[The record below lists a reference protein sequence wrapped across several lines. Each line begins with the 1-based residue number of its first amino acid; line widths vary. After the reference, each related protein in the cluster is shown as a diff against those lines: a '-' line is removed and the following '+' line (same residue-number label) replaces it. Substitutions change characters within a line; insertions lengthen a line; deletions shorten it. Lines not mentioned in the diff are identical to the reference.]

1 MFGDTRLRTSTDN
14 IGLARAAN
22 GLDLVRIGAPLRT
35 EMAAWRYGSALQRR
49 WREHWRVRVVENAPL
64 VMTVTGVTTAF
75 SIGIGSPLVGI
86 ACSGV
91 GMALSLATSRAA
103 TRDVRA
109 RVVLPDGQV
118 TDMRALTRS
127 GVSMRVETTSDGGW
141 ALRLRHRHESHL
153 AVPADAE
160 RTLRSVLAYQNAG
173 GGSDRTVATAVEH
186 LVSSDDTSAFI
197 NRTARAAHRSGLVE
211 IASYPAEVLLAFEMA
226 LHDESE
232 RRALDGELAALADE
246 WELAEEVAKIA
257 DDMFL
262 PDAVRARFDMLSA
275 RQRGGGT

>member
-1 MFGDTRLRTSTDN
+1 
-14 IGLARAAN
+14 
-22 GLDLVRIGAPLRT
+22 
-35 EMAAWRYGSALQRR
+35 
-49 WREHWRVRVVENAPL
+49 
-64 VMTVTGVTTAF
+64 
-75 SIGIGSPLVGI
+75 
-86 ACSGV
+86 
-91 GMALSLATSRAA
+91 MALSLATSRAA

-127 GVSMRVETTSDGGW
+127 GVSMRVVTTSDGGW
-141 ALRLRHRHESHL
+141 ALRLRHRQESHL

-160 RTLRSVLAYQNAG
+160 RTLRSVLAYRNAG

-197 NRTARAAHRSGLVE
+197 HRTARAAHRSGLVE

-275 RQRGGGT
+275 RQRGDGT